1 MKTIVANSTPCKSL
15 YNGVSDCHVGVGQFL
30 GSAIGAVEIAGDSE
44 KNRRECVDLR
54 CLEVGNVVFGV
65 GDC

>member
-1 MKTIVANSTPCKSL
+1 MFAIWGLVSFL
-15 YNGVSDCHVGVGQFL
+15 EVGEGV
-30 GSAIGAVEIAGDSE
+30 GAVEIVGDSE

-54 CLEVGNVVFGV
+54 CLEIGNVVFGV